1 MQGEK
6 IRECLHSGARIY
18 GTHVAILSNTVAASM
33 MEMAGLDFAFLCAE
47 HQTLDRTETAAL
59 CCLYANKGISPI
71 VRISHPSAVEAAKT
85 LDAGAQGI
93 VAPYVETVEQVREVV
108 GAVRYR
114 PIKGK
119 FLRDLMSGE
128 RKPTAKTTEFLK
140 GFNRHNYVIIGIES
154 IAAIENLENLIGV
167 EGVDGVFIGP
177 HDVSVSMEIP
187 AEWDNPELMAV
198 FKDIVVRCRAKNI
211 GVGTHMQST
220 TFPLDAVHTLM
231 DAGMNWIL
239 DGADVT
245 HAISSMIDRRKALG
259 FGGLGEKTSGGAD
272 SSADPKSCISVNPRA
287 TSSPKQT

>member
-1 MQGEK
+1 
-6 IRECLHSGARIY
+6 
-18 GTHVAILSNTVAASM
+18 
-33 MEMAGLDFAFLCAE
+33 
-47 HQTLDRTETAAL
+47 
-59 CCLYANKGISPI
+59 
-71 VRISHPSAVEAAKT
+71 
-85 LDAGAQGI
+85 GI
-93 VAPYVETVEQVREVV
+93 VARYVETVEQVREVV